1 MPRTSFLVSKVS
13 HVDYSL
19 RQALDFGRSPFFLLL
34 VLGRCNLS
42 YPCGSRHL
50 SEGGKKKNQYH
61 CGAVARTIDPTL
73 SSLSLLSLLT
83 YSLPSRRFPPSFS
96 ELNSPQWLSDR
107 HPTNYYVLR
116 SCEHQLSAGSLQ
128 LPIFPNL
135 SKMR

>member
-19 RQALDFGRSPFFLLL
+19 RQALYFGRSPFFLLL
-34 VLGRCNLS
+34 VLQQAPERGR
-42 YPCGSRHL
+42 R
-50 SEGGKKKNQYH
+50 KKNQCH